1 MVENEALTGL
11 LNNRIALAIVA
22 ALLGIIG
29 TIVAQRWL
37 NRRSL
42 FTYSV
47 FHSQIGLSAEDAI
60 YGSVQITWNGNL
72 VNRLYLSTIDLT
84 NQSAK
89 DFESVMVRAF
99 TNNTVLLTQ
108 KTMVVGTTRVIEFTD
123 EYKRQIAV
131 GEESLPTEYQV
142 DLHSHNR
149 DYIVPT
155 MNRGQ
160 TIRFEFLN
168 AAESDEEP
176 QIWLDVL
183 HEGVNCKFRP
193 WQDQFKGVPQPT
205 AVLEAVSKMPDRRF
219 GGRRSWAKA
228 MTFLFLRPLLVG
240 NLVCAS
246 IVLLMLF
253 YVEDSP
259 IPIILSY
266 ILGVFVL
273 LPGTY
278 AIKFYRQIRNWF
290 AG

>member
-1 MVENEALTGL
+1 MVENTALTGL
-11 LNNRIALAIVA
+11 LNNRVILAIVA

-29 TIVAQRWL
+29 TIIAQRWL

-89 DFESVMVRAF
+89 DFESVMVRVF
-99 TNNTVLLTQ
+99 TDNTVLLTQ
-108 KTMVVGTTRVIEFTD
+108 KTIVVGTRVVEFAD
-123 EYKRQIAV
+123 EYKQQIAV
-131 GEESLPTEYQV
+131 GEEGLPTEYQI
-142 DLHSHNR
+142 DLHSRNR

-183 HEGVNCKFRP
+183 HKGVNCKFRL

-205 AVLEAVSKMPDRRF
+205 AVL
-219 GGRRSWAKA
+219 
-228 MTFLFLRPLLVG
+228 VG
-240 NLVCAS
+240 NLVGACV
-246 IVLLMLF
+246 IVPMLF
-253 YVEDSP
+253 YVENGS
-259 IPIILSY
+259 
-266 ILGVFVL
+266 F
-273 LPGTY
+273 
-278 AIKFYRQIRNWF
+278 
-290 AG
+290 

>member
-1 MVENEALTGL
+1 MVENTALTGL
-11 LNNRIALAIVA
+11 LNNRVILAIVA

-29 TIVAQRWL
+29 TIIAQRWL

-72 VNRLYLSTIDLT
+72 VNPLYLSTIDLT

-89 DFESVMVRAF
+89 DFESVMVRVF
-99 TNNTVLLTQ
+99 TDNTVLLTQ
-108 KTMVVGTTRVIEFTD
+108 KTIVVGTTRVVEFAD
-123 EYKRQIAV
+123 EYKQQIAV
-131 GEESLPTEYQV
+131 GEEGLPTEYQI
-142 DLHSHNR
+142 DLHSRNR

-183 HEGVNCKFRP
+183 HKGVNCKFRL

-205 AVLEAVSKMPDRRF
+205 AVL
-219 GGRRSWAKA
+219 
-228 MTFLFLRPLLVG
+228 VG
-240 NLVCAS
+240 NLVGACV
-246 IVLLMLF
+246 IVPMLF
-253 YVEDSP
+253 YVEGSP

-266 ILGVFVL
+266 VLGVCVL

-278 AIKFYRQIRNWF
+278 AIKVYRRIRNWF
-290 AG
+290 VG